1 MVNKINAVQ
10 ICQGQEISDHNPK
23 YSWNSK
29 IQRQIIAKFLDI
41 PQFKR
46 DLRKRHQRNK
56 SLATIKWYSTG
67 ELNMFKKN
75 FHDK

>member
-1 MVNKINAVQ
+1 MINKINAVQ

-23 YSWNSK
+23 YTWNSK

-46 DLRKRHQRNK
+46 DLRKRH
-56 SLATIKWYSTG
+56 
-67 ELNMFKKN
+67 
-75 FHDK
+75 